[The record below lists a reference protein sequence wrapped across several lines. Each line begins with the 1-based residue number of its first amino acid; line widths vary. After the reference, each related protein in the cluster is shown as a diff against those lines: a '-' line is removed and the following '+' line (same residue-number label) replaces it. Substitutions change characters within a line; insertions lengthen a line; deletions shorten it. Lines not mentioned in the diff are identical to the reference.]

1 MENSPNLLIV
11 GAMKCATTTL
21 YELLAAHIQIY
32 EPEVKEPAF
41 LARRNYSAGKC
52 KELYNQLFANAGSAL
67 YRIEG
72 STGYTMRPRIDHCAE
87 RARQILGPE
96 VRIIY
101 MIREPLGRIQSH
113 YKHLLRSGQ
122 INNGFEESCRALPE
136 FITFSQYFY
145 QIKPWVDLF
154 GQERVYLID
163 FDDFTRNSQVE
174 LAKVQKFLQLKEP
187 FPHHE
192 RVANAGA
199 GQQRL
204 PKWVNRI
211 QRTALYKTRVASLLP
226 NKTKRWIKGM
236 LGRKPPK
243 FPVDYSPD
251 LANYVLDQLRD
262 DYSKLRTLLPFEPED
277 NITVWNFDR
286 LIQTHTPSEASNHE
300 S

>member
-1 MENSPNLLIV
+1 MENTPNLLIV

-41 LARRNYSAGKC
+41 LARRNYSKEKC
-52 KELYNQLFANAGSAL
+52 WDLYRQLFAEAGGAL

-72 STGYTMRPRIDHCAE
+72 STGYTMRPRLDHCAE
-87 RARQILGPE
+87 WARQILGPD

-101 MIREPLGRIQSH
+101 MIREPLGRIKSH

-122 INNGFEESCRALPE
+122 INSGFAESCRALPE

-154 GQERVYLID
+154 GQERVHLID
-163 FDDFTRNSQVE
+163 FDNFTRNSQAE
-174 LAKVQKFLQLKEP
+174 LASAQKFLQLKEP
-187 FPHHE
+187 FPHHQC
-192 RVANAGA
+192 VANAGA
-199 GQQRL
+199 SLLRL

-211 QRTALYKTRVASLLP
+211 QRTAFYKTRVASLLP
-226 NKTKRWIKGM
+226 NETKQWVKGM
-236 LGRKPPK
+236 LGRTPPS

-262 DYSKLRTLLPFEPED
+262 DYSKLGILLPFEPED
-277 NITVWNFDR
+277 NTTVWDFDR
-286 LIQTHTPSEASNHE
+286 LIQIHTSSEASNLE
-300 S
+300 P